1 MVIEATYGWYWAV
14 DLLQELGAV
23 VHLANPRALNW
34 GDRRVKNDV
43 NDATDLA
50 DMLRLNRLAEAW
62 IAPPALRELR
72 ELVRYRAKLVQLR
85 SGLKAQV
92 HAVMAKE
99 GALPAVSDMFG
110 PAGTRQLD
118 RLELAAPFARRVRSL
133 RELIAVY
140 DREITGLE
148 RDIHQHLKG
157 HRGYQAVQA
166 INGIGRVSAAVL
178 VAEIGDVSRF
188 PTAAHLCSWVG
199 LTPKHRESD
208 LKTRRGRISKQG
220 SRLVRATLIE
230 GISRYHGGPH
240 LAAQYHQTRQ
250 TARPQQ
256 GPRRVGTQ
264 GPHARLL
271 RLTRR
276 RDPMPRASRRRV
288 RLGHDQ
294 AASSTIGMTPNNE
307 AVEELIEPNL
317 AVANDPIMRTTSANT
332 CLGSRACPP
341 HRTRT
346 RETPDGNT
354 ATDGNPENQ
363 PNNNNPHRLTRGPR
377 HLDTAPLLHT
387 CRSVLDLRERDRAII
402 GRAM

>member
-1 MVIEATYGWYWAV
+1 MDRQYVGIDFHRRRSVIVRMSADGERLGLHRIVNDPFELSRVIGLCGEAPEVVIEATYGWYWAV
-14 DLLQELGAV
+14 DLLQELGAT

-34 GDRRVKNDV
+34 GYRRVKNDV

-99 GALPAVSDMFG
+99 GALPVVTDMFG

-118 RLELAAPFARRVRSL
+118 RLELGAPYARRVRSL
-133 RELIAVY
+133 RELIGCY
-140 DREITGLE
+140 DREITALE
-148 RDIHQHLKG
+148 RDLHAHLKS
-157 HRGYQAVQA
+157 HRGYSAVQA

-188 PTAAHLCSWVG
+188 PTPAQLCSWVG

-230 GISRYHGGPH
+230 GISRYHGGPY
-240 LAAQYHQTRQ
+240 LAGHYHQLAKRRGRNK
-250 TARPQQ
+250 AR
-256 GPRRVGTQ
+256 VAL
-264 GPHARLL
+264 ARKILTLVYYGL
-271 RLTRR
+271 RDGEIRC
-276 RDPMPRASRRRV
+276 
-288 RLGHDQ
+288 
-294 AASSTIGMTPNNE
+294 
-307 AVEELIEPNL
+307 L
-317 AVANDPIMRTTSANT
+317 ARTTA
-332 CLGSRACPP
+332 A
-341 HRTRT
+341 
-346 RETPDGNT
+346 
-354 ATDGNPENQ
+354 
-363 PNNNNPHRLTRGPR
+363 
-377 HLDTAPLLHT
+377 
-387 CRSVLDLRERDRAII
+387 
-402 GRAM
+402 

>member
-1 MVIEATYGWYWAV
+1 MDRQYVGIDFHRRRSVIVRVSASGERLGLHRIVNDPFELAKVIALCGESPEVVIEATYGWYWAV

-99 GALPAVSDMFG
+99 GALLAVSDIFG

-118 RLELAAPFARRVRSL
+118 QLELAEPFARRVRSL
-133 RELIAVY
+133 RDLIAVY
-140 DREITGLE
+140 DREINGLE
-148 RDIHQHLKG
+148 RDIHDHLKS

-166 INGIGRVSAAVL
+166 VNGIGRVSAAVL

-188 PTAAHLCSWVG
+188 PTPAHLCSWVG
-199 LTPKHRESD
+199 LTPRHRESD
-208 LKTRRGRISKQG
+208 QKTRRGRISKQG

-230 GISRYHGGPH
+230 GISRYHGGTH
-240 LAAQYHQTRQ
+240 LDAQYHQLAKRRGKNK
-250 TARPQQ
+250 AR
-256 GPRRVGTQ
+256 VAL
-264 GPHARLL
+264 ARKVLTLVYYGL
-271 RLTRR
+271 RDGEIRCL
-276 RDPMPRASRRRV
+276 A
-288 RLGHDQ
+288 Q
-294 AASSTIGMTPNNE
+294 ADA
-307 AVEELIEPNL
+307 A
-317 AVANDPIMRTTSANT
+317 
-332 CLGSRACPP
+332 
-341 HRTRT
+341 
-346 RETPDGNT
+346 
-354 ATDGNPENQ
+354 
-363 PNNNNPHRLTRGPR
+363 
-377 HLDTAPLLHT
+377 
-387 CRSVLDLRERDRAII
+387 
-402 GRAM
+402 

>member
-1 MVIEATYGWYWAV
+1 MDRQYVGIDFHRRRSVIVRVSGSGERLGLHRIVNDPFELAKVIALCGESPEVVIEATYGWYWAV

-99 GALPAVSDMFG
+99 GALLAVSDIFG

-118 RLELAAPFARRVRSL
+118 QLELAEPFARRVRSL
-133 RELIAVY
+133 RDLIAVY
-140 DREITGLE
+140 DREINGLE
-148 RDIHQHLKG
+148 RDIHDHLKS

-188 PTAAHLCSWVG
+188 PTPAHLCSWVG
-199 LTPKHRESD
+199 LTPKHHESD
-208 LKTRRGRISKQG
+208 QKTRRGRISKQG

-240 LAAQYHQTRQ
+240 LDAQYHQLAKRRGKNK
-250 TARPQQ
+250 AR
-256 GPRRVGTQ
+256 VAL
-264 GPHARLL
+264 ARKVLTLVYYGL
-271 RLTRR
+271 RDGEIRCL
-276 RDPMPRASRRRV
+276 A
-288 RLGHDQ
+288 Q
-294 AASSTIGMTPNNE
+294 ADA
-307 AVEELIEPNL
+307 A
-317 AVANDPIMRTTSANT
+317 
-332 CLGSRACPP
+332 
-341 HRTRT
+341 
-346 RETPDGNT
+346 
-354 ATDGNPENQ
+354 
-363 PNNNNPHRLTRGPR
+363 
-377 HLDTAPLLHT
+377 
-387 CRSVLDLRERDRAII
+387 
-402 GRAM
+402 